1 MILQTLSIMTIKQ
14 WKKFCDQHI
23 SDNIKESIYMFK
35 RLSNHVSPF
44 THNVVTSIVKDSAT
58 RQLASDEAHLVAKQL
73 LADLPLVPT
82 GGLVLNL
89 TQQIQFGLLDEVC
102 PIENVHEHW
111 QECLDLTTKYL
122 KGIGIWETF

>member
-1 MILQTLSIMTIKQ
+1 
-14 WKKFCDQHI
+14 
-23 SDNIKESIYMFK
+23 MFK

-44 THNVVTSIVKDSAT
+44 THNVVTSLVKQSAT
-58 RQLASDEAHLVAKQL
+58 RQISSNSAHLVAKQL

-82 GGLVLNL
+82 GGLVFNL
-89 TQQIQFGLLDEVC
+89 TQQIQLGLLDEIC
-102 PIENVHEHW
+102 PIEDAHSHW

>member
-1 MILQTLSIMTIKQ
+1 
-14 WKKFCDQHI
+14 
-23 SDNIKESIYMFK
+23 MFK

-102 PIENVHEHW
+102 PIEMDYKVEDVIKEVCPIENVHEHW